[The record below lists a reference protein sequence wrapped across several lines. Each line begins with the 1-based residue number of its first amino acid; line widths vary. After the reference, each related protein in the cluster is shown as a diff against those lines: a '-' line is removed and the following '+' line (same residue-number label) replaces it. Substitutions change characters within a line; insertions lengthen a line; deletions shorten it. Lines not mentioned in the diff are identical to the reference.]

1 MNDKE
6 QIIKRNKDISDAILV
21 SQMQDTEGFAIVRE
35 YLDSLSKKIRFQDI
49 MGIRDEK
56 VLNTQQG
63 VSMAIDDII
72 QFFDDKK
79 RMAMLKMVDPD
90 TGEEEILNNK

>member
-21 SQMQDTEGFAIVRE
+21 SQMQDTEGFAIVKE
-35 YLDSLSKKIRFQDI
+35 YLNGLSKKIRFQDI

-56 VLNTQQG
+56 VLYTQQG

-72 QFFDDKK
+72 QFFEDKK